1 VQVSH
6 HAHLGVIE
14 DVTGHMPGR
23 TSDVMEQA
31 PPSGA
36 SVASFRRAEHMSGCT
51 LAVITAGVVD
61 NRLRGK
67 KLHGRNGAG
76 DVSRAATKK
85 RDDDTVDVQCSQT

>member
-1 VQVSH
+1 
-6 HAHLGVIE
+6 
-14 DVTGHMPGR
+14 
-23 TSDVMEQA
+23 
-31 PPSGA
+31 
-36 SVASFRRAEHMSGCT
+36 MSGCT